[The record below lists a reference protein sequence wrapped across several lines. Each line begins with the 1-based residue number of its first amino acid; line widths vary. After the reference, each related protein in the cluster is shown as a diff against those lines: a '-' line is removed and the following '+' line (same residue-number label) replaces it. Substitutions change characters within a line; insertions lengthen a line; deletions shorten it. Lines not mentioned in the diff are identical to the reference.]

1 MAVAI
6 DSYKQATMGKKEIK
20 VNLDME
26 HFLSPDV
33 WVAAVLLMLL
43 NQPNSFT
50 AVEESKHTSLDF
62 VEIFAFLTNW
72 LTSHLWTPEGSRYD
86 FCREIPDIYI
96 YILYRV
102 QGFYRNNLAVTT
114 KHFAP
119 YQTFSLCHTHSYSYS
134 ASPKYSC
141 KILVA
146 HRHIVRQTNLKSHNW
161 HFRSNA
167 LRGGKHM

>member
-20 VNLDME
+20 VNLDVE

-62 VEIFAFLTNW
+62 VEIFALLTNW
-72 LTSHLWTPEGSRYD
+72 LTSHLWTPEGSR
-86 FCREIPDIYI
+86 
-96 YILYRV
+96 
-102 QGFYRNNLAVTT
+102 
-114 KHFAP
+114 
-119 YQTFSLCHTHSYSYS
+119 
-134 ASPKYSC
+134 
-141 KILVA
+141 
-146 HRHIVRQTNLKSHNW
+146 
-161 HFRSNA
+161 
-167 LRGGKHM
+167 